1 MPPLTPPSTRP
12 PPPNGGVSAPD
23 GQTIK
28 NPQSLMETDPSGQ
41 RAFYLSISLFT
52 VLKKKKKKKCKIH
65 SVEIQR
71 IGVMQNK
78 VLILGI

>member
-1 MPPLTPPSTRP
+1 
-12 PPPNGGVSAPD
+12 
-23 GQTIK
+23 
-28 NPQSLMETDPSGQ
+28 METDPSGQ